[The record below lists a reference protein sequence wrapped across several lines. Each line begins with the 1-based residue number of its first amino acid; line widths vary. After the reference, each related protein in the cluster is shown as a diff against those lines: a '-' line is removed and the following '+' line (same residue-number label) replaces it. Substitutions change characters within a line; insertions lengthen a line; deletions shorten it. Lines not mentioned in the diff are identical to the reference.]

1 MLSRTAPLRS
11 RLCFGAAVVVIAMAG
26 YAQRFGEGRLFQDE
40 EGPRPTFPREGEFH
54 FIRLEYADLPQFH
67 RRFGFASRGAQGEG
81 WWMVDWPDADDH
93 FSLGVQRL
101 TRIDVGEPRH
111 FRLTDDKLWDHPWLY
126 ATQTGW
132 WGLNQREIERLRE
145 YLLRGG
151 FLVTDDFWGPDPTQW
166 EVFRE
171 TMDRVLPGHPITDIG
186 LTDPVM
192 HVLYDIEAKDLTWI
206 PGTRHLRRGAGG
218 GVTVQQPPGTSPAWR
233 SVNDDAGR
241 VVVAVNYNTDIGDA
255 WEYADHPMY
264 PEAMTALAYRYGVN
278 YLAYSMT
285 H

>member
-1 MLSRTAPLRS
+1 MRRWLLIAAILI
-11 RLCFGAAVVVIAMAG
+11 LAAGAV
-26 YAQRFGEGRLFQDE
+26 AQRFGGGRFGGLFRDE

-54 FIRLEYADLPQFH
+54 FIRLEYTDLPQFH

-151 FLVTDDFWGPDPTQW
+151 FLVTDDFWGPDATQW

-171 TMDRVLPGHPITDIG
+171 TMDRVLPGHPITDIA
-186 LTDPVM
+186 LADPVM

-206 PGTRHLRRGAGG
+206 PGTRHIRRGAG

-241 VVVAVNYNTDIGDA
+241 MVVAVNYNTDIGDA

-278 YLAYSMT
+278 YLVYSMT